1 MVVDQFNVKGIILFK
16 PKNDAPIGPYRY
28 GPQALQIA
36 SERMQAIAGKI
47 QSLRCRG
54 RIENRE
60 NSFNRIQEVGP
71 YPAAVTA
78 FIETFQAS
86 MLKAPNHQSSL

>member
-1 MVVDQFNVKGIILFK
+1 MVVERLNVKGIILFK

-36 SERMQAIAGKI
+36 SERMQAIAGEI

-54 RIENRE
+54 RIEQNRGGIR
-60 NSFNRIQEVGP
+60 STVSKRSGP
-71 YPAAVTA
+71 IPLR
-78 FIETFQAS
+78 S
-86 MLKAPNHQSSL
+86 PRS